1 MDYLLH
7 HTLFSSAARRPDA
20 EALVDKDR
28 RLSFG
33 QFAAAAARLGNGLR
47 GLGVRRGDRVAIF
60 LGPSLELPIAI
71 YGVSAAGA
79 AFVPIHHGLRPSQV
93 GHILR
98 DCGVRVLVTAADR
111 LGELAETAGGCPD
124 LEQVVAVGGAD
135 GAPGFPAPVRDWD
148 DLCRAADATPPADVG
163 VDRDLGAVLYTSGS
177 TGSPKG
183 VMLSHANLLAGASI
197 VSDYLSIVATDRLL
211 AALPF
216 SFDAGLNQLTTA
228 VRQGAACVL
237 IRFVLPRDLVRV
249 LGAERI
255 TGLAGVPPLWAR
267 LTAPGA
273 GLAEAELPALRYLTN
288 TGGAVSRALL
298 DRLRA
303 AAPAADVVLMYGL
316 TEAFRSTYL
325 PPAELDRRPD
335 SMGKAIPNTEIL
347 VVAED
352 GRLCGPGEV
361 GELVHHGP
369 TVSRGY
375 WGRPEQTAAVLRPH
389 PFPPPGGAEPDR
401 VCYSGDLVRTDEDGF
416 LYFVG
421 RRDGQIKTSGF
432 RVSPTEIEAA
442 VAAAD
447 GVREAAVVGVPDET
461 LGQRVIAFVAPA
473 DVDPAAVRAACAA
486 ALPAH
491 MVPGAVEPRDG
502 LPRTA
507 SGKTDYPALRTEA
520 AALHGP
526 PEETAAGA

>member
-1 MDYLLH
+1 
-7 HTLFSSAARRPDA
+7 
-20 EALVDKDR
+20 
-28 RLSFG
+28 
-33 QFAAAAARLGNGLR
+33 
-47 GLGVRRGDRVAIF
+47 
-60 LGPSLELPIAI
+60 
-71 YGVSAAGA
+71 
-79 AFVPIHHGLRPSQV
+79 
-93 GHILR
+93 
-98 DCGVRVLVTAADR
+98 
-111 LGELAETAGGCPD
+111 
-124 LEQVVAVGGAD
+124 
-135 GAPGFPAPVRDWD
+135 
-148 DLCRAADATPPADVG
+148 
-163 VDRDLGAVLYTSGS
+163 
-177 TGSPKG
+177 
-183 VMLSHANLLAGASI
+183 MLSHANLLAGASI
-197 VSDYLSIVATDRLL
+197 VSDYLSITAADRLL

-228 VRQGAACVL
+228 VQRGAACVPV
-237 IRFVLPRDLVRV
+237 RFVLPRDLVRV
-249 LGAERI
+249 LAAERI

-273 GLAEAELPALRYLTN
+273 GLADADLPHLRYVTN
-288 TGGAVSRALL
+288 TGGAISRPLL
-298 DRLRA
+298 ARLRA
-303 AAPAADVVLMYGL
+303 AVPGADVVLMYGL

-347 VVAED
+347 VVSED
-352 GRLCGPGEV
+352 GRRCAPGEV

-375 WGRPEQTAAVLRPH
+375 WGRPDQTAAVLRPH

-401 VCYSGDLVRTDEDGF
+401 VCYSGDLVRIDEDGF

-421 RRDGQIKTSGF
+421 RRDGLIKTSGF

-442 VAAAD
+442 AAAAD

-461 LGQRVIAFVAPA
+461 LGQRVVAFVAPA
-473 DVDPAAVRAACAA
+473 DADPAAVRAACAA

-491 MVPGAVEPRDG
+491 MVPAAVEPRDA

-520 AALHGP
+520 VALHGDD
-526 PEETAAGA
+526 AGV